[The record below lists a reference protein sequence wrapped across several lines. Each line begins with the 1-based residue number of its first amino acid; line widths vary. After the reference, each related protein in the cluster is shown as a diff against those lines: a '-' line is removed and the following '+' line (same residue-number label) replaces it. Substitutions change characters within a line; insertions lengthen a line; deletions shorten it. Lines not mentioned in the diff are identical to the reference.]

1 MVQLSPLT
9 DRAINIAVLSFC
21 SLILIVILLSYPRFR
36 LKNRASRIFY
46 TKMLVSACMIVFFD
60 LSFIHGP
67 EKVDAFNVICRSLA
81 YIGIYAVYVLYMMYI
96 KEQINSKVDKA
107 KRVPYWITN
116 LSVCVGI
123 GGAMLWIL
131 SFFSPVFE
139 ELNESESGFSR
150 IFVIGH
156 LGGFILIFISVVLLI
171 KYRSVLGQR
180 GTMVLMSMPVL
191 MAAAT
196 LLEPVAQG
204 IELRYPAAVLEFLIV
219 YTQHHMDLEL
229 KQEREEAEGLRN
241 RLSLSA
247 GRMKSH
253 FLYNVLTTI
262 YYLCE
267 TNPKEAQSAVGTFS
281 EYMKSTLEAIE
292 KQELVPFSWELNEI
306 RNYLTLEKIR
316 FDEKLRVEYDIEYD
330 DFMIPPLTVQPL
342 VENAIRHGIGG
353 KPEGGTVQIISRQL
367 SDGGAQ
373 VRIKDDGVGFDVA
386 GILGSDMEKHDIPNL
401 RERLRV
407 EVDGELTITSAPD
420 KGTTAIITIRP
431 QDVLD

>member
-96 KEQINSKVDKA
+96 KEQINSKVEKA
-107 KRVPYWITN
+107 TRVPHWVTN

-123 GGAMLWIL
+123 VGAMLWVL
-131 SFFSPVFE
+131 SFFSPVFG
-139 ELNESESGFSR
+139 ELNRATSSFSS
-150 IFVIGH
+150 IFLIGH
-156 LGGFILIFISVVLLI
+156 LGGFILILISVILLV

-180 GTMVLMSMPVL
+180 GTMVLMSMPIL
-191 MAAAT
+191 MAIAT
-196 LLEPVAQG
+196 LLEPVVRG